1 MNTESGQGKI
11 EVAGQDAATRGGAS
25 GRRQISSVP
34 PLSTEL
40 PSRSPRV
47 LSFLTIMAILALAG
61 VARLTGAP
69 DFLAVALVAVGVALL
84 FVLVRAFRAENR
96 AVSIVAE
103 SEARNRVEI
112 EGLADRMW
120 ELQESE
126 ERLRGLVDALGDL
139 VVHRDRHGGIV
150 YTNKVFADLIGADRR
165 DLVGQ
170 TLAELGVE
178 VGVVPDAAFAD
189 GECLSSTDVSI
200 RTATGIRWFSWIE
213 LSVLDKS
220 NDQVSHRAIARDI
233 TSRKLAETALISAR
247 ERAEFASQAK
257 SRFLATVSHEIR
269 TPMNGIMGMAKLL
282 ADTEVSPE
290 QRTYVGAIST
300 SASALLA
307 LIEDLLDYS
316 KIEAGRFDAEPQPMS
331 PREIADNVVELM
343 AAKAFAKG
351 IGMASHVARD
361 VPQMITADPGRVRQI
376 LLNLIGNAVKFTDTG
391 GVMLTVTKTGA
402 GTTPA
407 IRFSVVDTGSGLQK
421 SDAERIFNEFEQG
434 DGSST
439 RQHGGAGLGLAI
451 SKRLVASMGGTISV
465 TSEPGKGSDFYF
477 EIPANDATDAP
488 QMHGAVLD
496 GRKVVVLSRNAVE
509 AEAIAMTVRAYG
521 GIVDIATTEAQAAAL
536 ADGCSALL
544 VDAAIE
550 KSDGRV
556 LKRLRQLGFAGADAI
571 THDRADRP
579 RHARRIP
586 GQRLLHLPGATGA
599 QRDPASGSARRRRHR
614 AGAAA
619 RDRRQD
625 QCQGAP
631 RQQQA
636 AGPGHPCRR
645 GQRHQRDAG
654 ARYPA
659 EGGAPGRHRGQRQG
673 GRRGR
678 HRQRPQAP
686 LRCHPDGPAHA
697 GHGRSRRHRRDPAL
711 RGRDRHA
718 RRSRSWCCRPT
729 ARKRPAMPCWR
740 MARAASSPSRSIR
753 RRWCAPSR
761 NARPRNQPADREPL
775 LSRLNFR
782 RSGEALSCRP
792 DQVIVT
798 VLLQI
803 VRIPAERDGSK
814 ENHPCKP
821 LCRIV
826 TPVCPLPRRYCL
838 LETLSE
844 TRPFVAPLGRIGALE
859 VRLAR
864 SASEIAA
871 AQEVRYRVFYDE
883 LGASPVDPD
892 GASGRDADRFDAVCD
907 HLLVFDEFAS
917 RPGPPQDRRHLSAA
931 APGEAPRRRAAS
943 IPRTNSN

>member
-1 MNTESGQGKI
+1 MITESGQSKI
-11 EVAGQDAATRGGAS
+11 EVAGQDAATREGAS

-40 PSRSPRV
+40 PSRAPRV

-84 FVLVRAFRAENR
+84 FVLARAFRAENR

-150 YTNKVFADLIGADRR
+150 YTNKVFADLLGADRR
-165 DLVGQ
+165 DLVGR

-213 LSVLDKS
+213 QSVLDKS

-351 IGMASHVARD
+351 IGMGSHVARD

-376 LLNLIGNAVKFTDTG
+376 LLNLLGNAIKFTDTG
-391 GVMLTVTKTGA
+391 GVMLKVTKTGG
-402 GTTPA
+402 GTTAA

-465 TSEPGKGSDFYF
+465 TSELGQGSDFYF
-477 EIPANDATDAP
+477 EILANDATDAP

-496 GRKVVVLSRNAVE
+496 GRKVVVLTRNAVE

-521 GIVDIATTEAQAAAL
+521 GIVGIATTEAQAAAL

-571 THDRADRP
+571 TMIAPTDRGMLGEFR
-579 RHARRIP
+579 
-586 GQRLLHLPGATGA
+586 
-599 QRDPASGSARRRRHR
+599 ASGYSTFLARPVRSETLLRVLL
-614 AGAAA
+614 AAVA
-619 RDRRQD
+619 TS
-625 QCQGAP
+625 
-631 RQQQA
+631 
-636 AGPGHPCRR
+636 
-645 GQRHQRDAG
+645 
-654 ARYPA
+654 
-659 EGGAPGRHRGQRQG
+659 
-673 GRRGR
+673 
-678 HRQRPQAP
+678 QAP
-686 LRCHPDGPAHA
+686 LRATVDRTNAKAPRANNRLPGLAILVAEDNDINAMLARATLLKA
-697 GHGRSRRHRRDPAL
+697 GHRVDIVGNGKAAVEAVTGSGRKRRYDVILMDLHMPVMDGLDAIAAIRRYEEETGIAPVPIMVLSADSQEKT
-711 RGRDRHA
+711 RHA
-718 RRSRSWCCRPT
+718 
-729 ARKRPAMPCWR
+729 
-740 MARAASSPSRSIR
+740 
-753 RRWCAPSR
+753 
-761 NARPRNQPADREPL
+761 
-775 LSRLNFR
+775 
-782 RSGEALSCRP
+782 
-792 DQVIVT
+792 
-798 VLLQI
+798 VL
-803 VRIPAERDGSK
+803 A
-814 ENHPCKP
+814 H
-821 LCRIV
+821 
-826 TPVCPLPRRYCL
+826 
-838 LETLSE
+838 
-844 TRPFVAPLGRIGALE
+844 
-859 VRLAR
+859 
-864 SASEIAA
+864 
-871 AQEVRYRVFYDE
+871 
-883 LGASPVDPD
+883 
-892 GASGRDADRFDAVCD
+892 GASGFVTKPLDPEA
-907 HLLVFDEFAS
+907 LVRTVEE
-917 RPGPPQDRRHLSAA
+917 RAA
-931 APGEAPRRRAAS
+931 A
-943 IPRTNSN
+943 